1 MISNHHVTDRL
12 ASSFVL
18 GDTSNSDS
26 ICGSSDYDSISESV
40 KQRIY
45 LCQSVANDSPSTS
58 MRISLSS
65 FKENIRLPNYLSETS
80 DVLKR
85 LVETELHQNQM
96 FPWSSPMLP

>member
-58 MRISLSS
+58 INFNAHIT
-65 FKENIRLPNYLSETS
+65 FKFQREYKIAKLP
-80 DVLKR
+80 V
-85 LVETELHQNQM
+85 
-96 FPWSSPMLP
+96 